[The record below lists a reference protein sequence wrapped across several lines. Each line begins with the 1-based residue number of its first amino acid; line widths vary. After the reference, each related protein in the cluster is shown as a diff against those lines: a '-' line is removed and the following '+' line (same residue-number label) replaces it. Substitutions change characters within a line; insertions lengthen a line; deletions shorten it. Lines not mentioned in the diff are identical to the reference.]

1 MFGFRCFVVD
11 DWACALISTP
21 HRLKP
26 IFYGLAYT
34 PYNALEPW
42 CGATLNNVTQ
52 DIILM
57 SQLTSE
63 SLRFAVSASCVGA

>member
-1 MFGFRCFVVD
+1 M
-11 DWACALISTP
+11 LIRRSDSP
-21 HRLKP
+21 RLKP

-34 PYNALEPW
+34 PFNALEPW

-57 SQLTSE
+57 SQMTSE
-63 SLRFAVSASCVGA
+63 PPFPSRNLTLRRNSLLT